1 MSSEQL
7 IQEFSQWVVR
17 TVRRLLLLPSVI
29 WWGFSC
35 MSMCEGGMV
44 HVHLGE
50 WKFFADYIFAFSLL
64 LFCSVKDDWYKLIKV
79 EAEWDVP
86 TVCNYHNDFK
96 IMDRLKMKVKFNKTK
111 KWNIKQVKFLARYEL
126 SINITW
132 LEVNT
137 KIQSCIWFVVN
148 VGVLYWT
155 SAIVE
160 CIDCTG

>member
-1 MSSEQL
+1 MLFDGVSPVCL
-7 IQEFSQWVVR
+7 CVR
-17 TVRRLLLLPSVI
+17 
-29 WWGFSC
+29 
-35 MSMCEGGMV
+35 M
-44 HVHLGE
+44 E
-50 WKFFADYIFAFSLL
+50 WFMHTLVSGSFFADYIFAFSLL

-111 KWNIKQVKFLARYEL
+111 NWNIKQVKFLARYEL

-132 LEVNT
+132 LEANT

-148 VGVLYWT
+148 VGACIEHQLLSNALT
-155 SAIVE
+155 AQGNTFFIVSE
-160 CIDCTG
+160 VEAFSISER